1 MNHSHNKARE
11 EILDLIIV
19 RCKKCK
25 SKMTIVLPT
34 APTLFY
40 CSDCDRFG
48 PAEV

>member
-1 MNHSHNKARE
+1 MNNYQDKARDE
-11 EILDLIIV
+11 LLQHITA

-25 SKMTIVLPT
+25 GKMSIVWPT